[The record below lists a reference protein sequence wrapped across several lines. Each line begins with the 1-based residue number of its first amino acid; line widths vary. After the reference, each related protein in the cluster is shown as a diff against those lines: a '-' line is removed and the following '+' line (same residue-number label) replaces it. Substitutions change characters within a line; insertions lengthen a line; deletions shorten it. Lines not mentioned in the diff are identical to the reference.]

1 MMVTEKE
8 RNNVLTVSQVDEAA
22 LLLSKVS
29 ALTDM
34 LNAASGAEHTADIM
48 VALVK
53 IRSILSV

>member
-1 MMVTEKE
+1 MVTGGRRK
-8 RNNVLTVSQVDEAA
+8 RVLTVSQVDEAA

-34 LNAASGAEHTADIM
+34 LNAASGAEHTADIV